1 MKSTNVPSNSNL
13 RQKQEINNPSAHFGM
28 TILNEKGNMKM
39 PPEMASNGTSE
50 KAIKIADARG
60 EVLEISVG
68 NCRVNENGTMEL
80 ENGTIKKM
88 KSPNAYNTID
98 ADKKKRNAMKEM
110 AKQNNKKQV
119 EVEAR

>member
-13 RQKQEINNPSAHFGM
+13 REKKEISNPSAHFGM
-28 TILNEKGNMKM
+28 TVLNEKGNMKM
-39 PPEMASNGTSE
+39 QPEMSRKGTYE
-50 KAIKIADARG
+50 RAIKIADTRG

-68 NCRVNENGTMEL
+68 NCRVNENNTMEL

-98 ADKKKRNAMKEM
+98 ADNRKRNAMK
-110 AKQNNKKQV
+110 
-119 EVEAR
+119 